1 MREGTREE
9 FEAAQSRL
17 LRRSGVAADSRF
29 LDVAAVEGSAHAL
42 VSGSG
47 SPVLMVPGF
56 ADPAAMWAPLMA
68 RLPGFHL
75 HAVDRP
81 CFGLSGGA
89 PQRTA
94 TFRRL
99 AVDFL
104 SQALDALGLDRVL
117 AVGNSIGSLWTT
129 WLAIDRPD
137 RVAALVHVGCPAF
150 VLGTSAPLPMRLLSV
165 PPLGRFITALSPPSP
180 GQVEAFGRAIA
191 GEDFSRSPEL
201 RDLLVASQ
209 KLPGAREAMLELL
222 HAVVRLRGARPQ
234 VRLAA
239 GDLAQVRQP
248 VLLVWGSRDA
258 FGGPQVGAEAAR
270 ALPDARL
277 EVLSGGGHVPWVGH
291 PDDVAAA
298 ALPFLRDHAAKP
310 QGRVERVP
318 GPADSGSSGA

>member
-1 MREGTREE
+1 MSEGSREE
-9 FEAAQSRL
+9 FEAAQARL

-29 LDVAAVEGSAHAL
+29 LDVEAVEGGAHVL

-47 SPVLMVPGF
+47 PPVLMVPGF
-56 ADPAAMWAPLMA
+56 ADPTAMWAPLMA
-68 RLPGFHL
+68 QLPGFQL

-89 PQRTA
+89 PQRTE

-104 SQALDALGLDRVL
+104 SQTLDALGLERVL

-129 WLAIDRPD
+129 WLALERPD

-165 PPLGRFITALSPPSP
+165 PPLGRLITALSPPSP

-191 GEDFSRSPEL
+191 GEDLSRSPEL

-209 KLPGAREAMLELL
+209 RLPGAREAMLELL
-222 HAVVRLRGARPQ
+222 HAVVRLRGARPP
-234 VRLAA
+234 VRLTAR
-239 GDLAQVRQP
+239 DLTEVRQP
-248 VLLVWGSRDA
+248 VLLVWGARDA
-258 FGGPQVGAEAAR
+258 FGSPEVGAEMAR
-270 ALPDARL
+270 TLPDARL
-277 EVLSGGGHVPWVGH
+277 RVVSEGGHVPWVGH
-291 PDDVAAA
+291 PEEVSGA
-298 ALPFLRDHAAKP
+298 ALAFLRDHAAKT
-310 QGRVERVP
+310 R
-318 GPADSGSSGA
+318 S